1 MADKVQQSAP
11 AAAAEK
17 SLGDPPPT
25 DRRGEHD
32 SEKSSNAPQVEPSD
46 AKPTVLIT
54 GCSEGGIGAALA
66 LQFWERGY
74 HVYATARD
82 VGKIGAP
89 LSSLSDVSLL
99 TLDVTKPEHIREAAA
114 VVERQTGG
122 RGLDVLVNNAGK
134 AHFMPLLDD
143 DLDDVRNTIEVN
155 YVAPL
160 AVTQAFA
167 PSLIKAK
174 GVSVYI
180 TSLAG
185 YLNIPYVG
193 IYAGLKR
200 ATEIMAETLRLE
212 LQPFGV
218 DVMELVTGGVQSNGQ
233 KHYDDWRL
241 PEGSRYKRIEPLIKK
256 VAQGHDEWARMDT
269 MEYAAGVVDEIISRR
284 TKGRLWC
291 GGGAD
296 MTKGAMVP
304 AGWNQDAMD
313 AMAAQGQGLDLLGKG
328 VGVEEQGKAEPRI
341 LG

>member
-25 DRRGEHD
+25 DGRGEHD
-32 SEKSSNAPQVEPSD
+32 SEKSSNVPQVEPSD

-89 LSSLSDVSLL
+89 LSGLSDVSLL

-122 RGLDVLVNNAGK
+122 RGLNVLVNNAGK

-167 PSLIKAK
+167 PSLIRAK

-193 IYAGLKR
+193 
-200 ATEIMAETLRLE
+200 
-212 LQPFGV
+212 Q
-218 DVMELVTGGVQSNGQ
+218 
-233 KHYDDWRL
+233 
-241 PEGSRYKRIEPLIKK
+241 
-256 VAQGHDEWARMDT
+256 
-269 MEYAAGVVDEIISRR
+269 
-284 TKGRLWC
+284 
-291 GGGAD
+291 
-296 MTKGAMVP
+296 
-304 AGWNQDAMD
+304 
-313 AMAAQGQGLDLLGKG
+313 
-328 VGVEEQGKAEPRI
+328 
-341 LG
+341 